1 MAKSGGM
8 RTVAVTIRLTPA
20 EFACFEAV
28 RASQV
33 FPQSQADWLS
43 GWALDT
49 CERIAQ
55 VAPPTDAGLRCAAAL
70 RAFDAEREKRHW
82 TGVGRPPRPRRSML
96 L

>member
-1 MAKSGGM
+1 MAKSGGI

-43 GWALDT
+43 GWVLDT
-49 CERIAQ
+49 CERIARN
-55 VAPPTDAGLRCAAAL
+55 ASLTDAGRRCAAAL
-70 RAFDAEREKRHW
+70 QAFDAEREKRHW
-82 TGVGRPPRPRRSML
+82 TGAGRPPRPRRTVLS
-96 L
+96 

>member
-28 RASQV
+28 RVAQV
-33 FPQSQADWLS
+33 FPQSQADWLC
-43 GWALDT
+43 GWVLDT

-55 VAPPTDAGLRCAAAL
+55 DAPVTDAARRCAAAL

-82 TGVGRPPRPRRSML
+82 TGAGRPPRPRPPVLS
-96 L
+96 